1 MKWGAQQGW
10 QTGFEN
16 KPTGTIFGTGW
27 RYFRVSLIYLAIL
40 DKI

>member
-1 MKWGAQQGW
+1 MKWGAQQCW

-27 RYFRVSLIYLAIL
+27 QW
-40 DKI
+40 